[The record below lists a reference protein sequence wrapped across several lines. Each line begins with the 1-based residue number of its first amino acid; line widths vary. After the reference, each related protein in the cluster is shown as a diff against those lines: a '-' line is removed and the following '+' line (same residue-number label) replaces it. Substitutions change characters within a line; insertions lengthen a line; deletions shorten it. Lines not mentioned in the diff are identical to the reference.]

1 MKTGT
6 QIISV
11 ISGFQFGYWDEER
24 EKFIPI
30 EEDNRKEMAKKL
42 ECSEKLLE
50 TIEENFAV
58 LRDMLNE
65 DLSDIWQQLS
75 PIK

>member
-1 MKTGT
+1 MKTET

-11 ISGFQFGYWDEER
+11 ISGFQFGYWDEEQ

-30 EEDNRKEMAKKL
+30 EEDNRKETAKKL